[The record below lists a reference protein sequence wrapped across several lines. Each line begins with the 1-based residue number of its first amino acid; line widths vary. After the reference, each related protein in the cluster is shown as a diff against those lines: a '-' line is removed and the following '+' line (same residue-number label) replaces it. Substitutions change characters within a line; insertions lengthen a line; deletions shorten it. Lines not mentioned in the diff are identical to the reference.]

1 MDRPIPSHWRIDELE
16 CEGLRIIQDPST
28 FCFGMDAVLLA
39 HFARAKSCHRVLDL
53 GTGQGILPLLLFAL
67 FKPNQIIG
75 IEIQQALVQMAH
87 QSVLLNELS
96 DRIHIECGD
105 YRDPL
110 LLSSLGQFQLVV
122 ANPPYHPLG
131 SGELRRSESDCIAR
145 FELTS
150 TLSDVVHAA
159 SAVLYE
165 GGRFCMVHLPKRLSE
180 IVFVMEQYKLTIKRM
195 IFIHPHV
202 DKPASLV
209 LIEGIK
215 NAKPGLIVQPP
226 LYVHESNGSFTK
238 TMQSIYEEGLLL

>member
-1 MDRPIPSHWRIDELE
+1 MNQPIPPHWRIDELE

-28 FCFGMDAVLLA
+28 FCFGVDAVLLA

-67 FKPNQIIG
+67 FKPKHIVG
-75 IEIQQALVQMAH
+75 VEIQQVLATMAR

-110 LLSSLGQFQLVV
+110 LLSSLGQFHLVV
-122 ANPPYHPLG
+122 SNPPYHPIG
-131 SGELRRSESDCIAR
+131 TGELRRSESDCIAR
-145 FELTS
+145 FELSS
-150 TLSDVVHAA
+150 TLKDVVHAA

-165 GGRFCMVHLPKRLSE
+165 GGRFCMVHLPKRLCE
-180 IVFVMEQYKLTIKRM
+180 ILHIMEQYKLIVKR
-195 IFIHPHV
+195 ILFVHPHV

-209 LIEGIK
+209 LVEGVK
-215 NAKPGLIVQPP
+215 NAKPGLIVQSP
-226 LYVHESNGSFTK
+226 LFVHEQNGEFTK
-238 TMQSIYEEGLLL
+238 TMREIYGGGLLL